1 MTERPDS
8 HYPILDRPV
17 ATAIAHRDGV
27 EIDCIAFLADV
38 LACAD
43 ALPDQSYA
51 INLCADRY
59 LFTVAFLAALLRGKC
74 SLMIPTRQETALTEA
89 LAFYPDACILHDGD
103 GAGADVG
110 AASVQRFRVVPD
122 TAAAAAP
129 AKIPTVPGEQLAAI
143 VFTSGSTGASKP
155 IYKSWR
161 SLWLG
166 AQINRRYLFSD
177 PVAAHHLVAT
187 MPPWHMYGLE
197 WSVLMSLASNTAIY
211 SGDTF
216 YPDDIRAALRQLP
229 AERCLVTTPLHL
241 QALVR
246 SGLDYPVTDRIL
258 SATAPLDPMLAGK
271 AERQFSG
278 TLLEI
283 YGCSEA
289 GAMAARHPTIDPAW
303 VFFDEYDVDRSG
315 DVVCLTADHIGGIVR
330 LADVLE
336 FDHAG
341 RFRLINRDQDLVK
354 IGGKRASL
362 VELTNRL
369 LTIDGVE
376 DGVIFSPD
384 ADAPADNKTQRLS
397 ALVASQCLTADEI
410 RRQFARLV
418 DPVFL
423 PRPLRIVDRLPRLDT
438 GKMRRQDLLDALGA
452 ESD

>member
-1 MTERPDS
+1 MTERPDV

-27 EIDCIAFLADV
+27 EINCTTLLADV
-38 LACAD
+38 LACTD
-43 ALPDQSYA
+43 ALPDQLYA

-74 SLMIPTRQETALTEA
+74 NLLIPTRPAAALSEA
-89 LAFYPDACILHDGD
+89 LASYPDACILHDGSGTLADD
-103 GAGADVG
+103 GPAGVRRFQVVSG
-110 AASVQRFRVVPD
+110 AAGGV
-122 TAAAAAP
+122 AP
-129 AKIPTVPGEQLAAI
+129 AKIPAVPGEQLAAI
-143 VFTSGSTGASKP
+143 VFTSGSTGVSQP

-166 AQINRRYLFSD
+166 VQINRRQLFGDSA
-177 PVAAHHLVAT
+177 AAHHLVAT
-187 MPPWHMYGLE
+187 VPPWHMYGLE

-229 AERCLVTTPLHL
+229 AGRCLVTTPLHL
-241 QALVR
+241 RALVR
-246 SGLDYPVTDRIL
+246 SGLDYPITDNIL
-258 SATAPLDPMLAGK
+258 SATATLDPELAGE
-271 AERQFSG
+271 AERQFAG

-289 GAMAARHPTIDPAW
+289 GSMASRYPTVDPAW
-303 VFFDEYDVDRSG
+303 AFFDEFDIDRSG
-315 DVVCLTADHIGGIVR
+315 DAVFLAADHVDGIVR
-330 LADVLE
+330 LADTLE
-336 FDHAG
+336 FDRAG
-341 RFRLINRDQDLVK
+341 RFQLIGRDQDLVK

-384 ADAPADNKTQRLS
+384 ADASRLS
-397 ALVASQCLTADEI
+397 ALVASKRLTADEI

-423 PRPLRIVDRLPRLDT
+423 PRPLHVVDRLPRSDT

-452 ESD
+452 ESGGGSR